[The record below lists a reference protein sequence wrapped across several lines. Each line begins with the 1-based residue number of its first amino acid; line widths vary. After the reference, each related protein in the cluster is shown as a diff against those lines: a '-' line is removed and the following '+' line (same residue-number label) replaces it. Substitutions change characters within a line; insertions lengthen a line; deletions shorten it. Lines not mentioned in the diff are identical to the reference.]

1 MAHSPSLQPTG
12 FDAVIV
18 GAGLAG
24 LTMAVALKQ
33 AHAGHLNI
41 ALVDARF
48 GQAFK
53 PSGRAYALAAGVCQ
67 MLDALK
73 IWPDLEGHVQPITKM
88 VITDSR
94 LNEPV
99 RPIFLTFDSP
109 EAMEG
114 VTEGCY
120 ATMVEQDAL
129 WQALERKARTAGVTM
144 VSAEVVDHQ
153 SDAHQMMVTLDNG
166 TILKAK
172 LLIACDGAQSPTRKR
187 ASIAMI
193 SRNYDQ
199 SGIVMTL
206 QHERPH
212 NGVAEEHFMPSGPFA
227 TLPLTGNRCSLV
239 WTERTGRVKTY
250 LSMSNEELIEEIE
263 LRFGLKRGHLTLL
276 DRPKAFPLRI
286 GMARRFIGPRL
297 ALVGDAAHL
306 VHPIAGQGLNLGL
319 RDVAALA
326 ELISDAV
333 GLGLDCGAATVLE
346 DYERTRRF
354 DTVLMAGLTDALNR
368 LFSNDITPLRLLRSL
383 GLGLVDRMP
392 RLKNRLIR
400 EASAVNH
407 SMPKLLRGEPL
418 DAKA

>member
-1 MAHSPSLQPTG
+1 MQSTQY
-12 FDAVIV
+12 DAVIV

-33 AHAGHLNI
+33 AHAGHLKI
-41 ALVDARF
+41 ALVDARL

-67 MLDALK
+67 MLDALA
-73 IWPDLEGHVQPITKM
+73 IWPDLAGHVQPITKM

-99 RPIFLTFDSP
+99 RPIFLTFDTP
-109 EAMEG
+109 EATQG
-114 VTEGCY
+114 VTEGSY

-129 WQALERKARTAGVTM
+129 WQALERKARAAGVTM
-144 VSAEVVDHQ
+144 LSAGLVDHQ
-153 SDAHQMMVTLDNG
+153 AQLHQVVVTLDDG
-166 TILKAK
+166 TVLQAK
-172 LLIACDGAQSPTRKR
+172 LLVACDGADSPIRKR
-187 ASIAMI
+187 AGIAMI
-193 SRNYDQ
+193 SRTYDQ

-212 NGVAEEHFMPSGPFA
+212 HGVAEEHFLPSGPFA
-227 TLPLTGNRCSLV
+227 TLPLTGHRCSIV

-250 LSMSNEELIEEIE
+250 LSMSNGELIEEIE
-263 LRFGLKRGHLTLL
+263 QRFGLKRGRLTLL
-276 DRPKAFPLRI
+276 DRPKSFPLRI

-297 ALVGDAAHL
+297 ALVGDAAHQ

-326 ELISDAV
+326 ELVSDAV
-333 GLGLDCGAATVLE
+333 GLGLDCGSATVLE
-346 DYERTRRF
+346 DYEQARRF
-354 DTVLMAGLTDALNR
+354 DTVLMAGLTDSLNR

-400 EASAVNH
+400 EASAVNPQ
-407 SMPKLLRGEPL
+407 MPKLLRGEPL
-418 DAKA
+418 DSKA

>member
-1 MAHSPSLQPTG
+1 MAHSPALQNTR

-33 AHAGHLNI
+33 AHAGHLKI
-41 ALVDARF
+41 ALVDARL

-67 MLDALK
+67 MLDALA
-73 IWPDLEGHVQPITKM
+73 IWPDLAGHVQPITKM

-99 RPIFLTFDSP
+99 RPIFLTFDKP
-109 EAMEG
+109 EATQG
-114 VTEGCY
+114 VTEGSY

-129 WQALERKARTAGVTM
+129 WQALERKARATGVTM
-144 VSAEVVDHQ
+144 LPAGVVDHQ
-153 SDAHQMMVTLDNG
+153 AQPHQVVVTLDDG
-166 TILKAK
+166 TVLQAK
-172 LLIACDGAQSPTRKR
+172 LLVACDGADSPIRKR
-187 ASIAMI
+187 AGIAMI
-193 SRNYDQ
+193 GRTYDQ

-212 NGVAEEHFMPSGPFA
+212 DGVAEEHFLPSGPFA
-227 TLPLTGNRCSLV
+227 TLPLTGHRCSIV

-250 LSMSNEELIEEIE
+250 LSMSNGELIEEIE
-263 LRFGLKRGHLTLL
+263 QRFGLKRGQLTLL

-297 ALVGDAAHL
+297 ALVGDAAHQ

-319 RDVAALA
+319 RDVAALS
-326 ELISDAV
+326 ELVSDAV
-333 GLGLDCGAATVLE
+333 GLGLDCGSATVLE
-346 DYERTRRF
+346 DYEQARRF

-400 EASAVNH
+400 EASAVNPQ
-407 SMPKLLRGEPL
+407 MPKLLRGEPL
-418 DAKA
+418 DSKA

>member
-1 MAHSPSLQPTG
+1 MASPSPKQQSG
-12 FDAVIV
+12 YDAVIV

-24 LTMAVALKQ
+24 LTMAVALRQ
-33 AHAGHLNI
+33 AHGGHLNI
-41 ALVDARF
+41 ALVDARL

-67 MLDALK
+67 MLDALD
-73 IWPDLEGHVQPITKM
+73 IWSDQG
-88 VITDSR
+88 S
-94 LNEPV
+94 
-99 RPIFLTFDSP
+99 
-109 EAMEG
+109 
-114 VTEGCY
+114 Y

-129 WQALERKARTAGVTM
+129 WQALERKARAVGVTM
-144 VSAEVVDHQ
+144 LPAEVVDHQ
-153 SDAHQMMVTLDNG
+153 SDPHRVVVTLDNG
-166 TILKAK
+166 AVLQAK
-172 LLIACDGAQSPTRKR
+172 LLIACDGAQSMIRKR
-187 ASIAMI
+187 AGIAMI
-193 SRNYDQ
+193 SRDYDQ

-212 NGVAEEHFMPSGPFA
+212 DGVAEEHFLPSGPFA
-227 TLPLTGNRCSLV
+227 TLPLTGNRCSIV

-250 LSMSNEELIEEIE
+250 LSMANEELIEEIE
-263 LRFGLKRGHLTLL
+263 QRFGLKRGRLTIL

-306 VHPIAGQGLNLGL
+306 IHPIAGQGLNLGL

-326 ELISDAV
+326 ELVSNAV

-346 DYERTRRF
+346 DYEQARRF
-354 DTVLMAGLTDALNR
+354 DTVLMGGLTDALNR

-392 RLKNRLIR
+392 RLKNRLIS
-400 EASAVNH
+400 EASAVNRH
-407 SMPKLLRGEPL
+407 MPKLLRGGPL
-418 DAKA
+418 

>member
-1 MAHSPSLQPTG
+1 MSHSPSLQPSG
-12 FDAVIV
+12 FDVVIV

-33 AHAGHLNI
+33 AHGGHLNI
-41 ALVDARF
+41 ALVDERL
-48 GQAFK
+48 GQPFK

-67 MLDALK
+67 MLDALD
-73 IWPDLEGHVQPITKM
+73 IWPDLNGYVQPITKM

-109 EAMEG
+109 QTEG
-114 VTEGCY
+114 VTQGSY

-129 WQALERKARTAGVTM
+129 WQALERKARAAGVTM
-144 VSAEVVDHQ
+144 LAAEVVDHQ
-153 SDAHQMMVTLDNG
+153 SHPHRVVVTLDNG
-166 TILKAK
+166 AVLQAK
-172 LLIACDGAQSPTRKR
+172 LLIACDGPQSMIRKR
-187 ASIAMI
+187 AGIAMI
-193 SRNYDQ
+193 GRNYDQ

-212 NGVAEEHFMPSGPFA
+212 DGVAEEHFLPSGPFA
-227 TLPLTGNRCSLV
+227 TLPLTGNRCSIV

-263 LRFGLKRGHLTLL
+263 QRFGLKRGRLTLL

-306 VHPIAGQGLNLGL
+306 IHPIAGQGLNLGL

-326 ELISDAV
+326 ELVSDAV

-346 DYERTRRF
+346 GYEQARRF
-354 DTVLMAGLTDALNR
+354 DTVLMAGMTDALNR

-392 RLKNRLIR
+392 RLKNRLIN
-400 EASAVNH
+400 EASAVNRH
-407 SMPKLLRGEPL
+407 MPKLLRGEPL
-418 DAKA
+418 DHKA